1 MAEAKDILDKVKNL
15 KSNSDSMALKKMK
28 GTVSGAMIGV
38 GGGLLIGF
46 TRGYNLVTS
55 AFVGALVGGLISQ
68 LLLPKMDD
76 NGDPTVCKTKRPN
89 GRQFKEERKSIETF
103 QEYYIEDM
111 EAIDMILTTMC
122 VNGST
127 FDYKSFMTEK
137 A

>member
-55 AFVGALVGGLISQ
+55 AFVGALIGGLISQ
-68 LLLPKMDD
+68 LLLPKLDD
-76 NGDPTVCKTKRPN
+76 NN
-89 GRQFKEERKSIETF
+89 E
-103 QEYYIEDM
+103 
-111 EAIDMILTTMC
+111 
-122 VNGST
+122 
-127 FDYKSFMTEK
+127 
-137 A
+137 

>member
-68 LLLPKMDD
+68 LLLPKIDD
-76 NGDPTVCKTKRPN
+76 NN
-89 GRQFKEERKSIETF
+89 E
-103 QEYYIEDM
+103 
-111 EAIDMILTTMC
+111 
-122 VNGST
+122 
-127 FDYKSFMTEK
+127 
-137 A
+137 

>member
-1 MAEAKDILDKVKNL
+1 
-15 KSNSDSMALKKMK
+15 MALKKMK

-76 NGDPTVCKTKRPN
+76 NN
-89 GRQFKEERKSIETF
+89 E
-103 QEYYIEDM
+103 
-111 EAIDMILTTMC
+111 
-122 VNGST
+122 
-127 FDYKSFMTEK
+127 
-137 A
+137 